1 MPATSTSLIL
11 APSGAPIAFT
21 SASAT
26 GADHATRFFSPNSP
40 FSGEGG
46 SSVRSS
52 SLASMPAP
60 ASANPALRS
69 VSCGCE
75 AASTVALSA
84 PRTWPTDRRAVSS
97 TGASSCSTTPG
108 AVVAGEAAGAEAA
121 GASSAGSSAV
131 SVPVPKSAS
140 VISLLAVPSARQ

>member
-1 MPATSTSLIL
+1 MPATSTSLTL

-52 SLASMPAP
+52 SPASMPAP
-60 ASANPALRS
+60 ASAKPGLAQRLLR
-69 VSCGCE
+69 VRGG
-75 AASTVALSA
+75 L
-84 PRTWPTDRRAVSS
+84 DRRTDGCTERVAQLPGRSS
-97 TGASSCSTTPG
+97 RGVEHRREQLFDHARRV
-108 AVVAGEAAGAEAA
+108 AAGEAAA
-121 GASSAGSSAV
+121 GASSAGSGAV
-131 SVPVPKSAS
+131 PFPVPKSAS
-140 VISLLAVPSARQ
+140 VISLLAVPSAMQ